1 MVLNEM
7 FKEEWRLHSKVYDSK
22 YLLLMPLLM
31 FSLSFLGSNLIS
43 RFSAGPRT
51 DIGLLIM
58 AFGFFTGV
66 ATGSVSFSNNDA
78 VKNVLNKYT
87 FLIFSSRTLP
97 IDHSVLRG
105 YLILKDIIFY
115 MGMYF
120 LPIGI
125 GVNLALG
132 GMIPYTAYMIG
143 LFITA
148 LITTLLL
155 ADRIDSLPA
164 RSSIIGYKDFSGSP
178 LLKKSL
184 IDISRS
190 SGGFVKIIFSLLSLM
205 GLYWFIINYV
215 PIASYLGTNP
225 LSSFSI
231 ILGTSSVTIYNL
243 LNTYDDKSDY
253 SYLYINQDRILSQK
267 LKSFKILS
275 TAVITAFMILGYL
288 IYGGNIL
295 TGFAFSLGTS
305 YYIGVALAYLAGP
318 YPNERMSEGLTS
330 LKFLVMTNI
339 FIIPMLGFSSMNT
352 GTLKALMIL
361 VPMVAIA
368 KITEKYILY
377 KH

>member
-1 MVLNEM
+1 MVLKEM
-7 FKEEWRLHSKVYDSK
+7 FKEEWRLHSKVYESR
-22 YLLLMPLLM
+22 YLLLMPLVM
-31 FSLSFLGSNLIS
+31 FLLSFLGSKLIYG
-43 RFSAGPRT
+43 FSTGPRT

-58 AFGFFTGV
+58 AFGFFTGA
-66 ATGSVSFSNNDA
+66 ATGSVGFSNNDA
-78 VKNVLNKYT
+78 VKNVLNNYT
-87 FLIFSSRTLP
+87 FLVFSSRTLP
-97 IDHSVLRG
+97 VDHSVLRG

-115 MGMYF
+115 MGLYF
-120 LPIGI
+120 LPIGL

-132 GMIPYTAYMIG
+132 GMVQYTIYMIG
-143 LFITA
+143 LFISA
-148 LITTLLL
+148 LISTLVL
-155 ADRIDSLPA
+155 ADKIDSLPS

-178 LLKKSL
+178 LMKKSF

-190 SGGFVKIIFSLLSLM
+190 SGGFVKILFSLLSLM

-215 PIASYLGTNP
+215 PIASYLRTNP
-225 LSSFSI
+225 LLSFSI

-253 SYLYINQDRILSQK
+253 SYLYINKDRILRQK

-275 TAVITAFMILGYL
+275 TAVITAFMVLGYL

-330 LKFLVMTNI
+330 LKFLLMTNA
-339 FIIPMLGFSSMNT
+339 FIIPMLGFSSMKSGT
-352 GTLKALMIL
+352 GNALMIL

-368 KITEKYILY
+368 KITEKYVLY
-377 KH
+377 QH